1 MSNEFSRCSTSHF
14 TELWPGG
21 TGNVVLSGRETA
33 TIKGATSYSVLE
45 ERMGDEVS

>member
-21 TGNVVLSGRETA
+21 NGNVLLPCRGTE
-33 TIKGATSYSVLE
+33 TIKGATFYAIVGAH
-45 ERMGDEVS
+45 MGDEES